1 LWNKY
6 LRWDRTTKNILG
18 ALFPNRGFEQLL
30 PELQGDQKENKS
42 RVLKWKHFENNMLNH
57 QNMSLMF
64 CPVAYHLRSDGGIL
78 NTLLLELL
86 LTYYLR
92 KKHTS
97 IQGIPELAPQRKKE
111 SSISAIGVFCKK
123 NVKVI
128 IICLI
133 IG

>member
-6 LRWDRTTKNILG
+6 LRWDRATKNILE

-64 CPVAYHLRSDGGIL
+64 CPVAYHLRSEMGDFKYAVIWIII
-78 NTLLLELL
+78 NLLL
-86 LTYYLR
+86 
-92 KKHTS
+92 
-97 IQGIPELAPQRKKE
+97 IP
-111 SSISAIGVFCKK
+111 
-123 NVKVI
+123 
-128 IICLI
+128 
-133 IG
+133 